1 MTGGDIFGMAWL
13 VLVVAL
19 FVWFFSAECRTR

>member
-13 VLVVAL
+13 VLVVVL
-19 FVWFFSAECRTR
+19 FVWFFRAECRTR